1 MKLPAVLRTPPP
13 RVAVEIGPSR
23 VAAVAVAGASPAG
36 VALAGWAVEPLPPG
50 AVVPSLTAS
59 NVVNPAELEA
69 ALRRAW
75 DRLGQHPKRVSLVIP
90 DAAAKVS
97 IVRFKDVPSKAS
109 DLDELVRFQ
118 IRKAAP
124 FSIEN
129 SQVSFTAGD
138 RTADGQ
144 DFVVVQAR
152 RDLILEYEQACA
164 NAGATAGIVDLATF
178 GLAQCAISTGGGVTG
193 DWLLIHAGA
202 EGATIA
208 IYRGRHPVFF
218 RNRGASG
225 DGQLGDLVHQ
235 TAMYY
240 QDRLGGRGFSR
251 VFAGGTTAAAL
262 ASPVWTGI
270 QDRLGVQA
278 EVLLGAGG
286 AMAVAA
292 RRMLEPETADA
303 ITPAL
308 GAALSLWAEG

>member
-13 RVAVEIGPSR
+13 HVAVEIGPSR
-23 VAAVAVAGASPAG
+23 VAAVAVAGTGPAG
-36 VALAGWAVEPLPPG
+36 VTLAGWAVEPLPPG

-59 NVVNPAELEA
+59 NVVSPADVEA

-75 DRLGQHPKRVSLVIP
+75 DRLGQHPRRVALVVP

-109 DLDELVRFQ
+109 DLDELIKFQ
-118 IRKAAP
+118 IRKATP
-124 FSIEN
+124 FRIED

-152 RDLILEYEQACA
+152 RDLIMEYEQACA
-164 NAGATAGIVDLATF
+164 GTGAVAGVVDLATF
-178 GLAQCAISTGGGVTG
+178 GLAQCAIATGGGVTG
-193 DWLLIHAGA
+193 DWLLIHAGGD
-202 EGATIA
+202 GATIA
-208 IYRGRHPVFF
+208 IYRGRHLVFF

-225 DGQLGDLVHQ
+225 DGHLSELVHQ

-251 VFAGGTTAAAL
+251 VFAGGATAAAL

-270 QDRLGVQA
+270 QERLGVRA
-278 EVLLGAGG
+278 EVLGAGST
-286 AMAVAA
+286 MAVAA
-292 RRMLEPETADA
+292 RRALEPETADA

-308 GAALSLWAEG
+308 GAALSLWVEA

>member
-1 MKLPAVLRTPPP
+1 MKLPAILCTPPP

-23 VAAVAVAGASPAG
+23 IAAVAVAGAGPAG
-36 VALAGWAVEPLPPG
+36 VTLAGWAVEPLPPG
-50 AVVPSLTAS
+50 AVVPSLTSS
-59 NVVNPAELEA
+59 NVLNPAELES
-69 ALRRAW
+69 ALRRVW
-75 DRLGQHPKRVSLVIP
+75 DRLGQHPKRVALVIP

-109 DLDELVRFQ
+109 DLDELIKFQ

-124 FSIEN
+124 FRIED

-152 RDLILEYEQACA
+152 RDLVLEYERACA
-164 NAGATAGIVDLATF
+164 DSGAIAGIVDLATF
-178 GLAQCAISTGGGVTG
+178 GLAQCAIETGGGVTG

-225 DGQLGDLVHQ
+225 DGQLGELVHQ

-251 VFAGGTTAAAL
+251 VFAGGTTASAL

-270 QDRLGVQA
+270 QERLGVHA
-278 EVLLGAGG
+278 EVVGAGS

-292 RRMLEPETADA
+292 RRALEAETADA

-308 GAALSLWAEG
+308 GAALSLWAEA